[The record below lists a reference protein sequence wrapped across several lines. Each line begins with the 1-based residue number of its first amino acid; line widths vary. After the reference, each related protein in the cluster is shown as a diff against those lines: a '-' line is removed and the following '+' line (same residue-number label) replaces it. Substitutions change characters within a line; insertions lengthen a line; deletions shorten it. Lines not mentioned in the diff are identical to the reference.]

1 MPARPYRPS
10 GSSDPGSL
18 PILIAG
24 SIVVGIAVGV
34 VESIVGQ
41 WFHLLILFPLLA
53 GLAVGAFA
61 AWLIARRRIRA
72 PLAALVVAGLGGL
85 TTQLA
90 VHVADYVRFRA
101 ELEESVQQRGLTVD
115 QALEAAT
122 GSPGFTGYMLFVAE
136 QGITIKRAGQS
147 SDGGTKISGVGSFV
161 LWGVEALLALGV
173 AASMARSRA
182 LEPFCERCRLWYG
195 ADQVVSL
202 GSPDD
207 AHVRSVVA
215 ALDVRDLP
223 RAVESLGARTEDAQS
238 TLTMRGCPRCLEHE
252 PVLTYQVVT
261 RLKKKPQARLKYR
274 TLLRPAEAVALREA
288 AAAHP
293 PAAPA
298 AQA

>member
-24 SIVVGIAVGV
+24 SLVVGIAAGV

-41 WFHLLILFPLLA
+41 WLHLLIVFPLLA

-61 AWLIARRRIRA
+61 AWLVARRRIRA
-72 PLAALVVAGLGGL
+72 PLAAAVVAGLGGL

-90 VHVADYVRFRA
+90 YHVTDYVRFRA
-101 ELEESVQQRGLTVD
+101 ELEETVRKSGHTAD
-115 QALEAAT
+115 EALEAAT
-122 GSPGFTGYMLFVAE
+122 GSPGFTGYMIFRAE
-136 QGITIKRAGQS
+136 QGVTIKRAGQS
-147 SDGGTKISGVGSFV
+147 SDGGTKVSGVGTFI
-161 LWGVEALLALGV
+161 LWGVEVLLALGA
-173 AASMARSRA
+173 AASLARSRA

-195 ADQVVSL
+195 GEQVVSV

-215 ALDVRDLP
+215 ALEVRDLP
-223 RAVESLGARTEDAQS
+223 RAVESLGARAEDAQS
-238 TLTMRGCPRCLEHE
+238 TVTLRGCPRCQEHE

-274 TLLRPAEAVALREA
+274 TLLRPAEVADLRRA
-288 AAAHP
+288 AAAQP